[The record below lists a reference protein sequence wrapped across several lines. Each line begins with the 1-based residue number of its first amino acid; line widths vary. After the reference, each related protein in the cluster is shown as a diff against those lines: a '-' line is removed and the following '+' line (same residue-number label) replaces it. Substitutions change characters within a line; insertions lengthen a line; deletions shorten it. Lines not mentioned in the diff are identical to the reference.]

1 LSLARSFCTDFAIEQ
16 AEPLAGT
23 GAMAERHLFI
33 RWPKGKWRRPR
44 YESAGMDEVL
54 QKAIHQSYGPGRYVG
69 LLESDGQPDLQLV
82 SFPDGRTALPAS
94 QDEAAELIRAWA
106 GGTPLAGP
114 ALPRPVILC
123 CTDAKVNACCALYGF
138 PIYKALRERAGAFG
152 FDVMQCT
159 HFGGCH
165 FAPSVIVM
173 PQRSRYGRLTPG
185 DIPGFLAAIGGGEHY
200 LPAFKGRADLSEIDQ
215 CVDIAAAQWA
225 EAHGRRQGE
234 VSLAE
239 PPVVT
244 GGEASAL
251 AMVGNTRLRITLRQ
265 REFHVHGT
273 CRSITEGDGKQVQRW
288 VVSEVVVDRT
298 APAEA

>member
-1 LSLARSFCTDFAIEQ
+1 MRAGQIFCTDFALARE
-16 AEPLAGT
+16 EPLAGT

-44 YESAGMDEVL
+44 YQSAGMDEVL
-54 QKAIHQSYGPGRYVG
+54 QQAIHQSYGPGRYVG

-94 QDEAAELIRAWA
+94 QEEAAELIRLWA
-106 GGTPLAGP
+106 SGTPLTGP

-165 FAPSVIVM
+165 FAPSLIVM
-173 PQRSRYGRLTPG
+173 PQRSRYGRLTPA
-185 DIPGFLAAIGGGEHY
+185 DIPAFLASIAAGEFY
-200 LPAFKGRADLSEIDQ
+200 LPAFKGRPELGEIEQ
-215 CVDIAAAQWA
+215 CVEIAAGQWA
-225 EAHGRRQGE
+225 EANGLTQADVCLTGPAVETQDRATA
-234 VSLAE
+234 LAE
-239 PPVVT
+239 
-244 GGEASAL
+244 
-251 AMVGNTRLRITLRQ
+251 VGSTRLQVRLEQ
-265 REFHVHGT
+265 RSFHVHGT
-273 CRSITEGDGKQVQRW
+273 CRSVAEEAGKSVLRW
-288 VVSEVVVDRT
+288 VVTSVT
-298 APAEA
+298 AEPVLAPV